1 MDKLKMKIAEDAI
14 RKIAADSGESVESV
28 RRNIQIAMVNGLA
41 STDADVQRFWQ
52 SVPREGELPTPE
64 ELILYIAE
72 VAMDKGEN
80 YGGAPLAPLLGSEAA
95 ARRDAVGVAD

>member
-52 SVPREGELPTPE
+52 SVPPRGR
-64 ELILYIAE
+64 AS
-72 VAMDKGEN
+72 DS
-80 YGGAPLAPLLGSEAA
+80 GGADSVH
-95 ARRDAVGVAD
+95 RRGRDG

>member
-64 ELILYIAE
+64 DLILYIAE

-80 YGGAPLAPLLGSEAA
+80 
-95 ARRDAVGVAD
+95 

>member
-80 YGGAPLAPLLGSEAA
+80 SGGAPLAPLLGELAA
-95 ARRDAVGVAD
+95 

>member
-14 RKIAADSGESVESV
+14 RKIAADNGESVEAV
-28 RRNIQIAMVNGLA
+28 RKNIQIAMVNGLA

-72 VAMDKGEN
+72 VAIDKGEN
-80 YGGAPLAPLLGSEAA
+80 
-95 ARRDAVGVAD
+95 

>member
-1 MDKLKMKIAEDAI
+1 MDKLKMKIAED
-14 RKIAADSGESVESV
+14 GESVESV

-80 YGGAPLAPLLGSEAA
+80 
-95 ARRDAVGVAD
+95 

>member
-28 RRNIQIAMVNGLA
+28 RRNIQIAMVK
-41 STDADVQRFWQ
+41 RFWQ

-80 YGGAPLAPLLGSEAA
+80 
-95 ARRDAVGVAD
+95 

>member
-41 STDADVQRFWQ
+41 STDADVQRFW
-52 SVPREGELPTPE
+52 
-64 ELILYIAE
+64 
-72 VAMDKGEN
+72 
-80 YGGAPLAPLLGSEAA
+80 
-95 ARRDAVGVAD
+95 

>member
-41 STDADVQRFWQ
+41 STDADVQRFCRA
-52 SVPREGELPTPE
+52 SP
-64 ELILYIAE
+64 
-72 VAMDKGEN
+72 
-80 YGGAPLAPLLGSEAA
+80 
-95 ARRDAVGVAD
+95 ARASFRLRRS

>member
-14 RKIAADSGESVESV
+14 RKIAADNGESVEAV
-28 RRNIQIAMVNGLA
+28 RKNIQIAMVNGLA

-80 YGGAPLAPLLGSEAA
+80 EGGAPLAPLLGELSA
-95 ARRDAVGVAD
+95 

>member
-72 VAMDKGEN
+72 VAMDKGEIR
-80 YGGAPLAPLLGSEAA
+80 GRALGASLRG
-95 ARRDAVGVAD
+95 AVGVAD